1 VAVKTCRVCSKSKP
15 VTEYETGRGTCRP
28 CRRAQERERA
38 ARRDAEQA
46 PSAEPARPAAIPV
59 AELTLRARVDNRAA
73 PADLGDWLMT
83 DHLAELTPDGL
94 VATSRGLEL
103 AAAIGWG

>member
-1 VAVKTCRVCSKSKP
+1 V
-15 VTEYETGRGTCRP
+15 
-28 CRRAQERERA
+28 
-38 ARRDAEQA
+38 ARRE
-46 PSAEPARPAAIPV
+46 
-59 AELTLRARVDNRAA
+59 ARVDNRAA

-94 VATSRGLEL
+94 VATTRGLEL